1 MANLLFSFRRLK
13 QNKKK
18 EKKTKIAY
26 LAILWQRT
34 YSLGCVCLCL
44 FHVQLILLLVFH
56 LQYLNLQKAMMNLRE
71 SEQVAHCNAAFCF
84 TPVFA
89 ADFFLPGVESLLF
102 HP

>member
-1 MANLLFSFRRLK
+1 MANLLFSFRRPK

-26 LAILWQRT
+26 LAILWQPT

-44 FHVQLILLLVFH
+44 FHVQLILLLVFD
-56 LQYLNLQKAMMNLRE
+56 LQYLNLQKAMMNLE
-71 SEQVAHCNAAFCF
+71 SEQVANCNAAFCF
-84 TPVFA
+84 TPIFA

>member
-18 EKKTKIAY
+18 EKKTKIGY

-44 FHVQLILLLVFH
+44 FYVQLILLLVFH

-71 SEQVAHCNAAFCF
+71 SEQVAHCNAHFVLPLF
-84 TPVFA
+84 LRLI
-89 ADFFLPGVESLLF
+89 FFFRG
-102 HP
+102 

>member
-34 YSLGCVCLCL
+34 YSLGSVCLCL
-44 FHVQLILLLVFH
+44 FHVQLILFLVFH

-71 SEQVAHCNAAFCF
+71 SEQVAYCNAAFCF
-84 TPVFA
+84 TPFFA

>member
-44 FHVQLILLLVFH
+44 FHVQLNTAPCIPSTIS
-56 LQYLNLQKAMMNLRE
+56 KSPE
-71 SEQVAHCNAAFCF
+71 SDDEP
-84 TPVFA
+84 T
-89 ADFFLPGVESLLF
+89 GV
-102 HP
+102 